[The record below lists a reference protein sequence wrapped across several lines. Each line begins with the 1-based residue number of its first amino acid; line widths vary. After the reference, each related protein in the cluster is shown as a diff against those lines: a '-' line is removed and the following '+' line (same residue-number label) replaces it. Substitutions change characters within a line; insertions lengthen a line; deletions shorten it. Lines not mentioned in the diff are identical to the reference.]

1 MKRSRAV
8 LIGVLAASVAIL
20 GYQRYQEPRQPVAL
34 QAPQVVGSE
43 DPAAKASAASNIAG
57 SVAQYPRADRQMTSA
72 MPRTYPRPPSNW
84 LTNEKAFYEKILTAG
99 PFDVLVTP
107 FQVQDWAVDRAT
119 RSLMAAELAAAIART
134 PQTKV
139 ADPYL
144 VAKALGEG
152 QRRLVEEDIYR
163 VANVTGVRRIV
174 WGYVGHNRSG
184 KISITIR
191 VQDRLATASNTSSW
205 TTPITTKNFE
215 NVAIDA
221 EHPPIEAYESLLP
234 EISTTLGLDPA
245 TTTTAKT
252 ESTLD
257 VDNLPA
263 TPANLVTAQDSPAR
277 DAYTFLLFSALTP
290 AYIERTKER
299 FAEKALLALARMSKE
314 SPEYPVLRARAYMV
328 IGLRPAAIKVLDTP
342 KADEEKELLAVLN
355 GNLPDVRALASREK
369 NRFKRLL
376 EKLDENNIAR
386 SYGVADT
393 AQSLGEV
400 KALNLPGQIWPFL
413 AARAFTDADF
423 WSQFDNAT
431 LKLLLDREFP
441 LKEYSL
447 EQIARGAVALSDAR
461 ANVVHLSVFNHSR
474 KYVEA
479 HASQVCCQSS
489 PDRFDELDY
498 MELLTAAGHDN
509 LIRRLRFLSDI
520 QGTPEPALDFA
531 NSIESVYKGYPY
543 YASERA
549 KVERRLAASSGGVE
563 GQGLIRTAFDGRC
576 RQDG

>member
-1 MKRSRAV
+1 
-8 LIGVLAASVAIL
+8 
-20 GYQRYQEPRQPVAL
+20 
-34 QAPQVVGSE
+34 
-43 DPAAKASAASNIAG
+43 
-57 SVAQYPRADRQMTSA
+57 MTSA
-72 MPRTYPRPPSNW
+72 MPRTYPRSPSNW

-107 FQVQDWAVDRAT
+107 SQVQDWAVDRAT

-263 TPANLVTAQDSPAR
+263 TPANLVTAQDSPA
-277 DAYTFLLFSALTP
+277 
-290 AYIERTKER
+290 
-299 FAEKALLALARMSKE
+299 
-314 SPEYPVLRARAYMV
+314 
-328 IGLRPAAIKVLDTP
+328 
-342 KADEEKELLAVLN
+342 DEEKELLAVLN

-461 ANVVHLSVFNHSR
+461 TNVVHLSVFNHSR

-563 GQGLIRTAFDGRC
+563 GQGLMRTAFDGRC